1 MLLTPNMQV
10 NKITDITI
18 QILEE
23 NNIQAMILDVDN
35 TLIDLN
41 REPLEGLKEWVD
53 KMKQN
58 GIKFCIAS
66 NSLKKDKIEKIA
78 KMLDIPYVHF
88 SVKPT
93 KIGLKKAKKILG
105 VENNENI
112 AEVGDQLFTDVLG
125 TNRMKMFS
133 ILTEPLCE
141 EKVKINNLKKKKK
154 KRVLKSQKSKVKENG
169 KTC

>member
-10 NKITDITI
+10 RKITDITI
-18 QILEE
+18 EMLKE
-23 NNIQAMILDVDN
+23 NNIKGMILDVDN
-35 TLIDLN
+35 TLIDLD
-41 REPLEGLKEWVD
+41 RVPLEGIKEWID
-53 KMKQN
+53 YMKRE

-66 NSLKKDKIEKIA
+66 NSLKKDKIEKVA
-78 KMLDIPYVHF
+78 KMLEIPYVHF

-93 KIGLKKAKKILG
+93 KIGLKKAKQILG
-105 VENNENI
+105 IENSENI

-141 EKVKINNLKKKKK
+141 EKVKINNLKRKLE
-154 KRVLKSQKSKVKENG
+154 KRVLKNRNK
-169 KTC
+169 

>member
-10 NKITDITI
+10 RKITDITI
-18 QILEE
+18 EMLKE
-23 NNIQAMILDVDN
+23 NNIKGMILDVDN
-35 TLIDLN
+35 TLIDLD
-41 REPLEGLKEWVD
+41 RVPLVGIKEWMD
-53 KMKQN
+53 NMKN
-58 GIKFCIAS
+58 EGIKFCIAS
-66 NSLKKDKIEKIA
+66 NSLKKDKIEKVA

-93 KIGLKKAKKILG
+93 KIGLKKAKQILRI
-105 VENNENI
+105 ENNENI

-141 EKVKINNLKKKKK
+141 EKVKINNLKRKLE
-154 KRVLKSQKSKVKENG
+154 KRVLRRIK
-169 KTC
+169 

>member
-18 QILEE
+18 DILRE

-41 REPLEGLKEWVD
+41 REPLDGVKEWIVE
-53 KMKQN
+53 MKQN
-58 GIKFCIAS
+58 GINFCIAS

-88 SVKPT
+88 SIKPT

-105 VENNENI
+105 VENSENI

-141 EKVKINNLKKKKK
+141 EKVKINNLKRKLE
-154 KRVLKSQKSKVKENG
+154 KRVLKSQKNK
-169 KTC
+169 

>member
-10 NKITDITI
+10 RKITDITI
-18 QILEE
+18 KMLNE
-23 NNIQAMILDVDN
+23 NNIKGMILDVDN
-35 TLIDLN
+35 TLIDLD
-41 REPLEGLKEWVD
+41 RVPLVGIKEWMD
-53 KMKQN
+53 NMKN
-58 GIKFCIAS
+58 EGIKFCIAS
-66 NSLKKDKIEKIA
+66 NSLKKDKIEKVA

-93 KIGLKKAKKILG
+93 KIGLKKAKQILG
-105 VENNENI
+105 IENSKNI

-141 EKVKINNLKKKKK
+141 EKVKINNLKRKLE
-154 KRVLKSQKSKVKENG
+154 KRVLRRKK
-169 KTC
+169 

>member
-1 MLLTPNMQV
+1 MLLTPNLQV
-10 NKITDITI
+10 RKITDITI
-18 QILEE
+18 KMLNE
-23 NNIQAMILDVDN
+23 NNIKGMILDVDN
-35 TLIDLN
+35 TLIDLD
-41 REPLEGLKEWVD
+41 RVPLKGIKEWID
-53 KMKQN
+53 NMKN
-58 GIKFCIAS
+58 EGIKFCIAS

-88 SVKPT
+88 SIKPT

-105 VENNENI
+105 VENSENI

-141 EKVKINNLKKKKK
+141 EKVKINNLKRKLE
-154 KRVLKSQKSKVKENG
+154 KRVLKSQKNK
-169 KTC
+169 

>member
-10 NKITDITI
+10 RKITDITI
-18 QILEE
+18 EMLKE
-23 NNIQAMILDVDN
+23 NDIKGMILDVDN
-35 TLIDLN
+35 TLIDLD
-41 REPLEGLKEWVD
+41 RVPLEGIKEWID
-53 KMKQN
+53 NMKSE

-66 NSLKKDKIEKIA
+66 NSLKKDKIEKVA

-88 SVKPT
+88 SAKPT
-93 KIGLKKAKKILG
+93 KIGLKKAKQILG
-105 VENNENI
+105 IEDSKNI

-141 EKVKINNLKKKKK
+141 EKVKINNLKRKLE
-154 KRVLKSQKSKVKENG
+154 KRVLRRNK
-169 KTC
+169 

>member
-10 NKITDITI
+10 RKITDITI
-18 QILEE
+18 EMLRK
-23 NNIQAMILDVDN
+23 NNIKGMILDVDN
-35 TLIDLN
+35 TLIDLD
-41 REPLEGLKEWVD
+41 RVPLEGIKEWLD
-53 KMKQN
+53 NMKN
-58 GIKFCIAS
+58 EGIKFCIAS
-66 NSLKKDKIEKIA
+66 NSLKKDKIEKVA

-93 KIGLKKAKKILG
+93 KIGLKRAKKILG
-105 VENNENI
+105 VENSENI

-141 EKVKINNLKKKKK
+141 EKVKINNIKRKLEKQVLKK
-154 KRVLKSQKSKVKENG
+154 QKAKNDS
-169 KTC
+169 